1 MYKHEVVSA
10 DPGLPFKIV
19 IHQGQESAIVR
30 HWHRALEIDYIIA
43 GWAKYTIAGTELA
56 AAPGDV
62 IVINTNVVHAILAEP
77 LRPARAVTLL
87 LPYDWLRQQIP
98 DYDQWR
104 FAVPI
109 GSQHPGPPS
118 ATLKVLQAAL
128 LDIDQTENGV
138 HNATIRR
145 LNHLR
150 DIYTVLSLL
159 MTHFAEPDNSA
170 NTLATAASLA
180 RMSSV
185 ITYLTEHANE
195 PLTLPAVA
203 DQVHLSVGYLSRD
216 FKKQIGVP
224 LMTYLS
230 QLRLQNAY
238 DLLTNS
244 DLPISTIADQTGF
257 PNEKS
262 FRQRFTKTYGQRPS
276 AYRQNL
282 QRSKIDR

>member
-1 MYKHEVVSA
+1 M
-10 DPGLPFKIV
+10 
-19 IHQGQESAIVR
+19 
-30 HWHRALEIDYIIA
+30 
-43 GWAKYTIAGTELA
+43 
-56 AAPGDV
+56 
-62 IVINTNVVHAILAEP
+62 
-77 LRPARAVTLL
+77 
-87 LPYDWLRQQIP
+87 
-98 DYDQWR
+98 
-104 FAVPI
+104 
-109 GSQHPGPPS
+109 
-118 ATLKVLQAAL
+118 
-128 LDIDQTENGV
+128 
-138 HNATIRR
+138 
-145 LNHLR
+145 
-150 DIYTVLSLL
+150 
-159 MTHFAEPDNSA
+159 
-170 NTLATAASLA
+170 
-180 RMSSV
+180 
-185 ITYLTEHANE
+185 
-195 PLTLPAVA
+195 PAVA